1 MNPILYVKMKKRVSV
16 KDGQLI
22 RLKDICDLL
31 SSEEDLDSLRE
42 LPIERVTSTAGNYLI
57 IDVVKLFQLI
67 AKQNPLLDLRCL
79 GPTQTIVEV
88 KKNDRL
94 PKWLFVGF
102 VWLIL
107 FIGSGLTIMNFHTD
121 VSMKQVHQRIYY
133 LVTGKQEKKPL
144 ALQIPY
150 SLGIGAGMI
159 LFFNHVLK
167 KRISDEPSPMDLE
180 VYQYQETID
189 QYLID
194 SERKKNHES
203 HST

>member
-1 MNPILYVKMKKRVSV
+1 MKAILYIRMKKRISV
-16 KDGQLI
+16 KTGQLI
-22 RLKDICDLL
+22 RLKDVCDVL
-31 SSEEDLDSLRE
+31 SQDKALDTLRD
-42 LPIERVTSTAGNYLI
+42 LPIRRATAKDGNYFI
-57 IDVVKLFQLI
+57 IDAIKLFQLI
-67 AKQNPLLDLRCL
+67 SQQNPSLDLRNL
-79 GPTQTIVEV
+79 GPPQTIVEV
-88 KKNDRL
+88 KKQERV

-121 VSMKQVHQRIYY
+121 VSMKEVHQRIYY
-133 LVTGKQEKKPL
+133 LVTGQRVARPL

-159 LFFNHVLK
+159 LFFNHVFK
-167 KRISDEPSPMDLE
+167 KRINEEPSPMDLE
-180 VYQYQETID
+180 VYLYQETID

-194 SERKKNHES
+194 CERKNEHES